1 MIVGALGIVAVAV
14 GIVVMIG
21 MAIEAAP
28 SKAGTPRSSD
38 ASVAA
43 RASHIGGGNARPS
56 GVTDYGWDNWR
67 QLSEEEQRLLC
78 ATMRNVFAIEA
89 NAARVAI
96 ESGAALPARAAEP
109 AETED
114 MRLLCKVPAPNYQQM
129 RSDWVRQEAQE
140 KAERELLVRDRY
152 DKMYRALAPLDRTLL
167 CISFKSVGDDR
178 FTYSRDALAHFVTR
192 TGWEPVSGAEDVK
205 HLEAVCRRH
214 RDR

>member
-1 MIVGALGIVAVAV
+1 MAEYRPPHPSSPWAQVWGLLVICGILLLAVIVYL
-14 GIVVMIG
+14 
-21 MAIEAAP
+21 AATGCWSNGERDGP
-28 SKAGTPRSSD
+28 G
-38 ASVAA
+38 
-43 RASHIGGGNARPS
+43 RPV

-114 MRLLCKVPAPNYQQM
+114 MRLLCNVPAPNYQQM